1 MVCKDCGEEKHT
13 SKTCLSSYKEI
24 ERVVSNDECSICL
37 SKVNKPK
44 CKTVCGHI
52 FHITCIKEWLKS
64 NVTCPLCR
72 NPINTD
78 KEHILAILIDAIIE
92 RMEDVDD
99 IYLLA
104 NPGMVE
110 DVVESYFE
118 NEILI

>member
-13 SKTCLSSYKEI
+13 SKTCLSKYKEI

-52 FHITCIKEWLKS
+52 FHITCIKEWLKTS
-64 NVTCPLCR
+64 VTCPLCR
-72 NPINTD
+72 NPINKN
-78 KEHILAILIDAIIE
+78 KEEILVILIDAIME
-92 RMEDVDD
+92 RMDDIDD